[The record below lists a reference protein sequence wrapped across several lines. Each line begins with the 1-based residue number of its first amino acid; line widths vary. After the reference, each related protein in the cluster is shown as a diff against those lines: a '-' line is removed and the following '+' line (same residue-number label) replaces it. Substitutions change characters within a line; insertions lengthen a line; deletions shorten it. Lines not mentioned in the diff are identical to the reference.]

1 MAGTSPAMTGRMQDG
16 GRMSVP
22 EGRPSF
28 CPVPGYLL
36 GSAKKSNSKTGR
48 FALEAS
54 LRIGAEI
61 VDERT

>member
-1 MAGTSPAMTGRMQDG
+1 MQDG